1 MRACLRYASHTKPT
15 VITQIL
21 RLFIRR
27 KCSSQTMNS
36 VTKHTVFLNTKFT
49 SCRRCPSLRSL
60 SLKVSRTVSWSSFGA
75 VQQPELLR
83 PEPPVTLEV
92 EGRPS
97 PSSAKSIMLKPL
109 LRWFFPLHISLAGA
123 NAKLT
128 RKQCTTCFQAFTN
141 LFGMSDPS
149 EEPSSKAST
158 FAITSTLAGKPSLLS
173 TAVSSWSLSRI
184 LTSHFS
190 SLSLSLALRLFFF
203 CLVWKRN
210 QVYDEKD
217 NTRARGIKLTKT
229 KVGNQP
235 CWNCKTSGVTHIF

>member
-1 MRACLRYASHTKPT
+1 MRACLKYASHTKPT
-15 VITQIL
+15 VIIQIL
-21 RLFIRR
+21 QLFIRR
-27 KCSSQTMNS
+27 KCSSQTINFMI
-36 VTKHTVFLNTKFT
+36 KQRKPFWNTKFT

-97 PSSAKSIMLKPL
+97 PSSAKPIMLKPL
-109 LRWFFPLHISLAGA
+109 LRWFFPLHTSLAGA
-123 NAKLT
+123 NANLT
-128 RKQCTTCFQAFTN
+128 RMWCTTCFQVFTN

-173 TAVSSWSLSRI
+173 MAVSSRSLSRI

-210 QVYDEKD
+210 QVYDKKD
-217 NTRARGIKLTKT
+217 NTIAIEA
-229 KVGNQP
+229 
-235 CWNCKTSGVTHIF
+235 SS